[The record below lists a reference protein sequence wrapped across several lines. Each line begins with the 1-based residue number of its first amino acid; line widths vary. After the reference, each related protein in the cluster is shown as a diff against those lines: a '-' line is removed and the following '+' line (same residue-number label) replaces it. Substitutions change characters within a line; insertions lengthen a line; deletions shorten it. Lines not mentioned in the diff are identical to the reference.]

1 MKQVTVTTIKHSL
14 LQTGQSWT
22 DTDNESIFAGWALP
36 SHFDVLLHNSEARWG
51 WWNDWATKLRGR
63 SIFFCY
69 PFYPQKYSARP
80 EEESSDAELTD
91 QTALPRPPESFS
103 TMSLELK
110 AARSSV
116 HLLPR
121 PQITLWL
128 IKPWSEGEEA
138 RNTWEDLAP
147 LTFPL

>member
-1 MKQVTVTTIKHSL
+1 MFCYTTAKPDEDDEMTEP
-14 LQTGQSWT
+14 Q
-22 DTDNESIFAGWALP
+22 NY
-36 SHFDVLLHNSEARWG
+36 EAE
-51 WWNDWATKLRGR
+51 AF
-63 SIFFCY
+63 FFCY

-128 IKPWSEGEEA
+128 IKP
-138 RNTWEDLAP
+138 
-147 LTFPL
+147 